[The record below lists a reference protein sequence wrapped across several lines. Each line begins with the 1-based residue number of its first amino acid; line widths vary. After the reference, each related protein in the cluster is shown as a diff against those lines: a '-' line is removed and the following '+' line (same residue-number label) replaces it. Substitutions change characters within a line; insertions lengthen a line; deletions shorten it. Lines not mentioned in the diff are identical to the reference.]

1 MDPVIQIKV
10 SRRDILGL
18 KLSRHGEAGSS
29 EVVLG
34 FVQSPVVDELVIW
47 MERIMVENETRKE
60 HGSDHKCSSG

>member
-1 MDPVIQIKV
+1 M

-34 FVQSPVVDELVIW
+34 FVQSPVVGELVTW
-47 MERIMVENETRKE
+47 MDRITVEDETRE
-60 HGSDHKCSSG
+60 EAGLAV

>member
-1 MDPVIQIKV
+1 M

-18 KLSRHGEAGSS
+18 KLSSHGEAGSS

-34 FVQSPVVDELVIW
+34 FVQSPVVGELVTW
-47 MERIMVENETRKE
+47 MDRITVEDETRRE